1 MTALIVVM
9 FYNEAWNYAFFGM
22 KSLLAALV
30 GIIAFA
36 APLAILMVAL
46 IAFEPFSAW
55 LLLPYCVWVIYD
67 IWWVDQLRRFNLEQP
82 SIANP

>member
-1 MTALIVVM
+1 
-9 FYNEAWNYAFFGM
+9 M

-46 IAFEPFSAW
+46 FAFEPFSGW
-55 LLLPYCVWVIYD
+55 LLLPYCVLAFIAV
-67 IWWVDQLRRFNLEQP
+67 LRLG
-82 SIANP
+82 AL